1 MRKLLSS
8 LALLAALFI
17 AAPAV
22 FMAAPALAF
31 EVIPY
36 AKSAAEAAIASG
48 KPVLLEVYAS
58 WCPTCQ
64 AQHEAVLSM
73 KDEAAYRNFAVF
85 QIDFDGQKDVV
96 KALKVPRSTLI
107 LYKGGKEI
115 TRESWGATKED
126 VARVLMMG
134 TK

>member
-36 AKSAAEAAIASG
+36 AKPAAEAAIASG